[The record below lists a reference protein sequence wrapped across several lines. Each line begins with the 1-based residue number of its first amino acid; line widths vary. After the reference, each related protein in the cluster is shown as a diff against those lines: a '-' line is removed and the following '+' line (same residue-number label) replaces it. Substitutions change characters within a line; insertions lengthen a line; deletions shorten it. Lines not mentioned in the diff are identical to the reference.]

1 MKKIFSLLA
10 MFIILT
16 CPFSTVYGR
25 EPDPYEVDNIPQY
38 KGYFEDFAQRLYDNF
53 QPRKHFIGVAGT
65 YGIFNI
71 TVFRDGTIKNV
82 QKDFIINRNKY
93 IDYCEKII
101 MELEPKPFPP
111 EIKDDF
117 IVVSLVMSYYY
128 EDKIKV
134 FLYGRTKSS
143 LYLYWQKL
151 YDVESVNKISID
163 IGKKNYLHK
172 LW

>member
-1 MKKIFSLLA
+1 MKKIVLIFL
-10 MFIILT
+10 FIISLT
-16 CPFSTVYGR
+16 CSNCFAFD
-25 EPDPYEVDNIPQY
+25 PDPIRNEVVNIPQY
-38 KGYFEDFAQRLYDNF
+38 KEYFEDFAQRLYNDF

-71 TVFRDGTIKNV
+71 TVFRDGTVKNI

-101 MELEPKPFPP
+101 TELEPKPFPP

-117 IVVSLVMSYYY
+117 IVVDLVLGYYN
-128 EDKIKV
+128 EDKIKIL
-134 FLYGRTKSS
+134 LYGKTKYS
-143 LYLYWQKL
+143 LYRYWQKL
-151 YDVESVNKISID
+151 YNVESVNLID
-163 IGKKNYLHK
+163 VRIEKKNYLHK

>member
-1 MKKIFSLLA
+1 MKKIIIIFVILL
-10 MFIILT
+10 FGLNGY
-16 CPFSTVYGR
+16 S
-25 EPDPYEVDNIPQY
+25 EELDPYWDAVKIVPEY
-38 KGYFEDFAQRLYDNF
+38 KEYFEDFAQRLYNNF

-151 YDVESVNKISID
+151 YDVESVNQIDID